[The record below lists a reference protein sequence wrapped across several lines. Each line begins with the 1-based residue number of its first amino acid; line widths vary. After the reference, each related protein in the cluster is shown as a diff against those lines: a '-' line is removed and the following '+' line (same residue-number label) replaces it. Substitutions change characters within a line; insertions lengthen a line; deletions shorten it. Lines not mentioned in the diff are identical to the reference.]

1 MGLKFPKIIFLLSI
15 LTLPVNSIAEY
26 DLRQDKRNQILN
38 YKNDAARLS
47 KIIDDNNNLIAQY
60 KAEIMEFESEL
71 NLLGKFIGEIE
82 TDGIG
87 DLDSLYLKEIEINQI
102 RQKLDPLRDN
112 FRKKIIWLY
121 KYGSDYET
129 EVLFTSRS
137 LEDLY
142 SRIIYLNKIS
152 GIRKKEFEKIRENR
166 YFLEEKKKL
175 LSLQARQ
182 RLGYIASKKD
192 DQRTLYE
199 KKILTE
205 NIIKKLEKENE
216 NYGRQIERINVEI
229 RKIETRLT
237 NLNVDFKYEI
247 ERNPDYS
254 GTPFAQLQRRL
265 ILPVNSVDIID
276 DFGTYVNSNTLAVS
290 YNNGIDVSIASGS
303 EVIAV
308 ADGIIEDIK
317 YIPSI
322 GNIVIINHG
331 DNYRTVYGVVDEIAV
346 SVGEQ
351 IPAGKII
358 AFTSQNLNGQ
368 SFHFELWKDNQ
379 PQNPKFW
386 FRRN

>member
-1 MGLKFPKIIFLLSI
+1 MSI